1 MPEITPEEREALE
14 QEERN
19 LICDLSAAVSDTGDY
34 RMIRCIDALI
44 LSDKFWTMIDG
55 IELPYS
61 REELTEFA
69 RARQAKRDRIKEIRR
84 LLEEA

>member
-1 MPEITPEEREALE
+1 MPEITHDERESLE
-14 QEERN
+14 QEERD

-44 LSDKFWTMIDG
+44 LSDKFWDLIDG

-61 REELTEFA
+61 RDELTEFA
-69 RARQAKRDRIKEIRR
+69 RARQAKRDRIKEIRKI
-84 LLEEA
+84 LEG

>member
-1 MPEITPEEREALE
+1 MVEITPEERQQLE

-34 RMIRCIDALI
+34 RMIRCVDALI
-44 LSDKFWTMIDG
+44 LSDKFWDLIDG

-61 REELTEFA
+61 REELTGFA
-69 RARQAKRDRIKEIRR
+69 RARQAKRDRIKEIREI
-84 LLEEA
+84 LEE